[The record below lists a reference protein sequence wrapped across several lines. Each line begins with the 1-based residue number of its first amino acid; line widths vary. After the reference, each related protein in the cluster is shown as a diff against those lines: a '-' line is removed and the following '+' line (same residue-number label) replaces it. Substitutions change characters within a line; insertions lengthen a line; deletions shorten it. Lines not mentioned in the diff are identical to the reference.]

1 MATGMMLRF
10 ALPPSLPAAAVETVL
25 THGAMLREALAVAS
39 GVVVDVVIPRDYDAL
54 RLAVLTGAVDAALA
68 PPVVCAQLV
77 ATRVPVP
84 LQVVRRGHT
93 AFASAL
99 VVRRGCRAYLVPR
112 RLRAAWVDPLSMCG
126 HLLPRAHL
134 RAGRHRLDGFF
145 VDEQFHGSYG
155 AALQAVVDGRA
166 DTAGVH
172 VLPGGEGLAESL
184 EVHLPGAASQLTA
197 LAVTAAVP
205 GDAIAVLPSGRPL
218 LSGLARLPVDVMRT
232 VFRADGFA
240 SAGAGAFSALATVI
254 SPES

>member
-1 MATGMMLRF
+1 MGVMLRF
-10 ALPPSLPAAAVETVL
+10 ALPPSLPADAVDTVL
-25 THGAMLREALAVAS
+25 THGAMLREAFAAA

-77 ATRVPVP
+77 AAKVPVP

-99 VVRRGCRAYLVPR
+99 VVRRGCRVSLVPR
-112 RLRAAWVDPLSMCG
+112 TLRAAWVDPLSMCG

-145 VDEQFHGSYG
+145 VDEHFHGSYR

-184 EVHLPGAASQLTA
+184 EVHVPGASLQLTA
-197 LAVTAAVP
+197 LAVTAAVA

-218 LSGLARLPVDVMRT
+218 WRALSQLPAEIVNA
-232 VFRADGFA
+232 VFRADSFA
-240 SAGAGAFSALATVI
+240 PASAGAFSALATVI